1 MNTTLYSYIVTLQ
14 CNNSRIIW
22 NSSSSRRQLQCLSLK
37 KQYPQTVNRSTSS
50 VSKLS
55 SLHTYSQHLQC
66 PRPKTYNIKFGALF
80 APKALENFP
89 RFSIRLP

>member
-1 MNTTLYSYIVTLQ
+1 MQQFPHNLEFQQQSASASV
-14 CNNSRIIW
+14 SK
-22 NSSSSRRQLQCLSLK
+22 SK

-80 APKALENFP
+80 APKALGTFR

>member
-1 MNTTLYSYIVTLQ
+1 MQQFPHNLEFQQQSASASV
-14 CNNSRIIW
+14 SK
-22 NSSSSRRQLQCLSLK
+22 SK

-55 SLHTYSQHLQC
+55 SLHTYSQHFQC

-80 APKALENFP
+80 APKALENFR